1 MLNSSINDAFNEQM
15 NYEFYSAF
23 AYLSMSAWY
32 ESKDLSGFAYWM
44 HQQYLEELEHGQKFF
59 AHIHDRGG
67 VAKVSAMNVPKSDWA
82 SPLAVFENALVNEE
96 SVTSRI
102 NNLMSIALKE
112 NDHASSVFLQWFITE
127 QVEEEKTVSAII
139 QDLKRV
145 EKSADGLFMIDRE
158 LARRAPGSE

>member
-1 MLNSSINDAFNEQM
+1 MLNNTINDAFNAQM

-23 AYLSMSAWY
+23 AYLSMSAWC
-32 ESKDLSGFAYWM
+32 ESQDLSGFSYWM

-67 VAKVSAMNVPKSDWA
+67 VVKVAAMDAPQTEWV
-82 SPLAVFENALVNEE
+82 SPLAVFENALAHEE
-96 SVTSRI
+96 SVTARI
-102 NNLMSIALKE
+102 NDLMSMALKE

-127 QVEEEKTVSAII
+127 QVEEEKTVSTII
-139 QDLKRV
+139 QNLKLV

-158 LARRAPGSE
+158 LAHRVPDGE